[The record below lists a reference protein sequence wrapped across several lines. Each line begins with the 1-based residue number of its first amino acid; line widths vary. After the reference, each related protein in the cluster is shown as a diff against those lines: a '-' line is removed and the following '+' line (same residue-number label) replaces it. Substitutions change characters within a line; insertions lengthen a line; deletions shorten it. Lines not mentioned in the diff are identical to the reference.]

1 MTLLIV
7 EDNEAM
13 RRLLRDLVQDLAE
26 AIYECDNGAEA
37 SSAYARHQPDWV
49 LMDLKLP
56 GLDGLAATRQIMT
69 QAPGTHVVIVT
80 EFDEPQLRQRA
91 WEAGAC
97 AYVLKDELAE
107 LRQLC
112 SAFDNQEE
120 K

>member
-26 AIYECDNGAEA
+26 AIYECNNGAEA

-56 GLDGLAATRQIMT
+56 GLDGFAATRQIMT

-91 WEAGAC
+91 QEAGAC
-97 AYVLKDELAE
+97 GYVLKDELAE
-107 LRQLC
+107 LKQIIT
-112 SAFDNQEE
+112 A
-120 K
+120 